1 MWEWLRRVARKHT
14 TRGGAMTRHADL
26 LPRYKRLREVG
37 LELNT
42 RLVKTLPKSVLDEG
56 GKKLGILR
64 KNVLVLDTEDE
75 IALLMDFC
83 LHDVRRQGANAV
95 DRYLEAT
102 PPPPGSD
109 DMVLLQALRLAR
121 FSLIV
126 VEALEPGVGARV
138 KDILRDEPFFLV
150 DVGMS
155 RSVPVGMILATRVM
169 EAEGIGMTT
178 GAALPVAVLSPAELG
193 QYLEGLKS
201 VFRGTDFHHLSHED
215 ASEFSATVIRGCLK
229 QGAAERIA
237 YIDPGQERLPGP
249 GPRAVPQARG
259 VGRNDFCPCGSGK
272 KFKRCCGA
280 PK

>member
-1 MWEWLRRVARKHT
+1 
-14 TRGGAMTRHADL
+14 MTRHADL

-178 GAALPVAVLSPAELG
+178 GTALPVAVLSPAELG